1 MQITL
6 HLGLEKTATSLIQS
20 QLVSGPHYSYIGHN
34 INASVSLEELNKS
47 WNAFVMADFKSQ
59 KTEKILLQLEN
70 NLKAISGANN
80 VRHLVIS
87 DERPTSVFGF
97 ETETI
102 LFHLAKILGQ
112 LDSVT
117 VDKIVLTTREPSSW
131 IVSHMAYHYLNW
143 WMLGVDSPT
152 KLIKEFIS
160 GGQFAK
166 RVFSYNHEIIKDFA
180 KYFDGVSVIQIPY
193 EQLVKNPVLWLNEIK
208 KNLGATVKISEV
220 NRNNTGSFWPLNNRH
235 LVRRG
240 LKKSIVKTINRICS
254 PPFDNNAFKCGRD
267 FGPEEILCIEKFR
280 ELLKVQKFVIVG
292 SGSDNEIKSSGPGIV
307 FVNTSF
313 SRLAK
318 YKYAELS
325 VLFLTEDYF
334 DISLIVN
341 LPSTQELN
349 I

>member
-20 QLVSGPHYSYIGHN
+20 PLVSGPHYSYIGHN

-117 VDKIVLTTREPSSW
+117 VDKIVLTTRAWVKS
-131 IVSHMAYHYLNW
+131 
-143 WMLGVDSPT
+143 
-152 KLIKEFIS
+152 K
-160 GGQFAK
+160 
-166 RVFSYNHEIIKDFA
+166 
-180 KYFDGVSVIQIPY
+180 IQC
-193 EQLVKNPVLWLNEIK
+193 K
-208 KNLGATVKISEV
+208 
-220 NRNNTGSFWPLNNRH
+220 
-235 LVRRG
+235 
-240 LKKSIVKTINRICS
+240 
-254 PPFDNNAFKCGRD
+254 
-267 FGPEEILCIEKFR
+267 
-280 ELLKVQKFVIVG
+280 
-292 SGSDNEIKSSGPGIV
+292 
-307 FVNTSF
+307 
-313 SRLAK
+313 
-318 YKYAELS
+318 
-325 VLFLTEDYF
+325 
-334 DISLIVN
+334 
-341 LPSTQELN
+341 
-349 I
+349 